1 MLAQRRGALAAAL
14 AALLAAA
21 CYASPAS
28 ASRVGA
34 GFVAHSTFSRTG
46 VSREGALVGYSETA
60 GVSGTSEED
69 ASSSDDA
76 SALPPWCKDRDDRC
90 ASWAASGECDAN
102 PGFMR
107 STCKR
112 SCGACV
118 RAPRKTRA
126 RDGPRVFLDVK
137 IGDDLPG
144 GGRVVLDL
152 FASTHPRTAEN
163 FRQLCVGAPGFG
175 YKGATFHR
183 IIPGFMNQAG
193 ATRGGSIYGG
203 QFEDESFVHAHDEPF
218 LLSMA
223 NSGPDTNADQFFITV
238 DPQPHLDGKHQVFGT
253 VVEGEDVVMA
263 VNEVG
268 TGGFAGTPKE
278 RVVIVDAGEIP

>member
-1 MLAQRRGALAAAL
+1 MAKRGLVFLEIVVELAAGAGLGDVAGADDEIAEPLAL
-14 AALLAAA
+14 IAFARVALEDRAQNAGDFLLLGRDFVQFVEPVAGEAAA
-21 CYASPAS
+21 EVDVVLARRTANEGNLRDVRP
-28 ASRVGA
+28 GA
-34 GFVAHSTFSRTG
+34 A
-46 VSREGALVGYSETA
+46 
-60 GVSGTSEED
+60 
-69 ASSSDDA
+69 
-76 SALPPWCKDRDDRC
+76 
-90 ASWAASGECDAN
+90 
-102 PGFMR
+102 
-107 STCKR
+107 
-112 SCGACV
+112 V
-118 RAPRKTRA
+118 RAA
-126 RDGPRVFLDVK
+126 GHADGDRFLLES
-137 IGDDLPG
+137 DLPEPG
-144 GGRVVLDL
+144 DVTVTNKVFFEIDINGERAGRVEFGLYGNHV
-152 FASTHPRTAEN
+152 PRTAEN

-203 QFEDESFVHAHDEPF
+203 QFEDGSFVHAHDEPF